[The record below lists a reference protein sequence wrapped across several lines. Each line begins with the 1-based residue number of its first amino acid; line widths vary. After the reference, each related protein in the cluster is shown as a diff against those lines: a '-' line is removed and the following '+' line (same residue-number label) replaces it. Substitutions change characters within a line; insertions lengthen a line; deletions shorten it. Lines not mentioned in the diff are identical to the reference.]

1 MGTLAGGWLMVAP
14 ITYIQPLTTLRRR
27 RHLPVDGNVTVSLGE
42 GVRSG
47 DVIARSN
54 LYTKHLML
62 DAGRALGLPPERVAK
77 LLQRNVGDEVD
88 QGAIIAGRRGFA
100 SRQLRAPAAGQIA
113 AISEGQILLQI
124 SDESALLYARVPGHV
139 IDIDPGRGAT
149 IECVCAWAQGVWGNG
164 RFGDGILQMVAD
176 SPAHQLTADQID
188 MSLRGSILIAGHCA
202 QRQALDL
209 AAQVPIRGLILGSLA
224 TRLIPLAEK
233 MPYPIILVE
242 GFGEIPVNQDA
253 YKLFTNHN
261 GADATVNA
269 QRSDPFRGER
279 SEVII
284 PLEDAG
290 RPPQPVAVQTFRL
303 GQNVRVLAGKYK
315 GAVGEISDLIASTVF
330 ESGLRAPTGDVTLVG
345 GGRIRVP
352 LANLELLG

>member
-1 MGTLAGGWLMVAP
+1 MTAP
-14 ITYIQPLTTLRRR
+14 ITYIQPLTTIRRR
-27 RHLPVDGNVTVSLGE
+27 RYLPVEGSITVSLGE
-42 GVRSG
+42 NLRPG

-54 LYTKHLML
+54 IYTKHIML

-77 LLQRNVGDEVD
+77 QIQRNVGDMVD
-88 QGAIIAGRRGFA
+88 EGAIIAGRRGLA
-100 SRQLRAPAAGQIA
+100 ARQLRAPAAGQIA
-113 AISEGQILLQI
+113 AISGGQILLQVT
-124 SDESALLYARVPGHV
+124 DESTLLHARVPGHV
-139 IDIDPGRGAT
+139 LDIDPGRSVT
-149 IECVCAWAQGVWGNG
+149 IECVCAWVQGAWGNG
-164 RFGDGILQMVAD
+164 RFGEGLLQLVAD
-176 SPAHQLTADQID
+176 STLHQLTADQID
-188 MSLRGSILIAGHCA
+188 MSLRGSILIAGHCS

-233 MPYPIILVE
+233 MPYPIVLIE
-242 GFGEIPVNQDA
+242 GFGEIPINADA

-261 GADATVNA
+261 GASAALNA
-269 QRSDPFRGER
+269 QNGDPFSGER
-279 SEVII
+279 PEVII

-290 RPPQPVAVQTFRL
+290 RPPQPVSVQNFRI

-315 GAVGEISDLIASTVF
+315 GALGEINDLLSAATF
-330 ESGLRAPTGDVTLVG
+330 ESKLRAPAAEVILTA